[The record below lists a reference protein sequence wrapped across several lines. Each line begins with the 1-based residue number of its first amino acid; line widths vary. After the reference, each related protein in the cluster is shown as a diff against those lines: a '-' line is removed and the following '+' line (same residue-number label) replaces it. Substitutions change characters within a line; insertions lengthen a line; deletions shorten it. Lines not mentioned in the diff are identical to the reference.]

1 MSFAMPCFQNRC
13 LGCPVHGKMMVN
25 EMVDI
30 VKDVATIKAAILKS
44 RYVAARLANSEMLKL
59 YFAIGGYVSQNS
71 RNGRWGTGIIDE
83 ISRRLQK
90 ELPGLRGF
98 SAQNMRNMRQFYEE
112 WSGPAIRQSVT
123 GKMEQGD
130 DFKSSAADSMSVLE
144 IRQPV
149 AEELGAGDSSA
160 FMSIGFTH
168 HIAIIHACKSLDE
181 RLFYIRKCAEEF
193 WSTRILDK
201 HLKANWKPISI

>member
-1 MSFAMPCFQNRC
+1 MFLKIP
-13 LGCPVHGKMMVN
+13 
-25 EMVDI
+25 
-30 VKDVATIKAAILKS
+30 ATA
-44 RYVAARLANSEMLKL
+44 
-59 YFAIGGYVSQNS
+59 GGE
-71 RNGRWGTGIIDE
+71 RGIIDE

-98 SAQNMRNMRQFYEE
+98 SAQNMRNMRQFHEE

-130 DFKSSAADSMSVLE
+130 DFKSSAADSVSVLE

-168 HIAIIHACKSLDE
+168 HIAIIHAPPL
-181 RLFYIRKCAEEF
+181 
-193 WSTRILDK
+193 
-201 HLKANWKPISI
+201 P